1 METKYWDS
9 YHNAEEQQL
18 AIQQAAKLLQQGEAV
33 AFPTETVYG
42 LGANATDE
50 QAVNKIF
57 NAKGRPQDN
66 PLIAHVTSKSQIAEL
81 VTDWPDYVDKLI
93 ELYTPG
99 PITFVLPS
107 NGRCAPNVTA
117 GLNTVGVRIP
127 SHPIAQQ
134 LLTACGLPIAAPS
147 ANISGKPSP
156 TTALHVWEDLNG
168 KIAGILD
175 GGPTGV
181 GLESTVIDCTN
192 SIPIILRPGGITKEQ
207 IEQAA
212 GSVMVDPGL
221 AVKTETPK
229 APGMKYRH
237 YSPEVPLW
245 IVTGVKQNIKQTIDQ
260 LQAEG
265 KRVGLMGTAQMID
278 GLHAHSTI
286 SLGETMEQVATNL
299 YDALRTFKREDV
311 DVIVCQSFSERGI
324 GQAVMNRLTKAA
336 SNHIHV

>member
-1 METKYWDS
+1 METKYWDL
-9 YHNAEEQQL
+9 YHNAEEHQL
-18 AIQQAAKLLQQGEAV
+18 AIQQAAKLLQQGESV

-66 PLIAHVTSKSQIAEL
+66 PLIAHVASKSQVAEL
-81 VTDWPDYVDKLI
+81 VTDWPDYVDKLM

-117 GLNTVGVRIP
+117 GLDTVGVRIP

-192 SIPIILRPGGITKEQ
+192 SIPIILRPGGVTKEQ

-212 GSVMVDPGL
+212 GSVTVDPGL
-221 AVKTETPK
+221 AVKTEKPK

-245 IVTGVKQNIKQTIDQ
+245 IVTGAKQNIKQTIDQ

-265 KRVGLMGTAQMID
+265 KRVGLMGTTQMID

-286 SLGETMEQVATNL
+286 SLGETMEQVAINL
-299 YDALRTFKREDV
+299 YDALRTFKRDDV

-336 SNHIHV
+336 SNFIHV